1 MDDAATRTPWPQ
13 PETIYLLKGRSET
26 GRYAAGMIHSRSQ
39 VSALRSQVQV
49 FSTWYRFRTRTRT
62 RT

>member
-1 MDDAATRTPWPQ
+1 MEDWMDNPATRAQRPPPATRNDLPTQ
-13 PETIYLLKGRSET
+13 RET
-26 GRYAAGMIHSRSQ
+26 GDRRDVFRSQ

-62 RT
+62 